1 MDQNILSRLLLH
13 NFKAGDFS
21 EKNYSIFDLHR
32 PYVDDIILASK
43 SGLRMVRELDLIDVW
58 FDSGSMPYAQLQAVA
73 PIILKRNIKKTE
85 RYILL
90 VFIYSWY

>member
-1 MDQNILSRLLLH
+1 MNKRFKGVSFNIASLR
-13 NFKAGDFS
+13 AG
-21 EKNYSIFDLHR
+21 KQR
-32 PYVDDIILASK
+32 
-43 SGLRMVRELDLIDVW
+43 
-58 FDSGSMPYAQLQAVA
+58 AVA